1 MITQQ
6 EDRELARCRR
16 LIEEKMGWGRSD
28 GWSTQDFERLSEQ
41 IAGQTGISLSVTTLK
56 RVWGRVRYESAPTA
70 TTLNALV
77 QFAGYENWSHFKA
90 VTEQDFS
97 PKKQSEPDSIAV
109 PEPVGE
115 LPATTLKPVQE
126 RLIAGRNR
134 LWVGLGLLA
143 SVVGVLAFFLSNATP
158 KPLSPTDFSF
168 SSQPVAKGLPNSVV
182 FSYDATASPTDSVFI
197 QQSWDPRRRDLVPK
211 NGHEYTSIYY
221 SPGYYRAKLVIGKQ
235 IVKQHNLLIPSD
247 GWHVAVLWT
256 PVPIYF
262 KSDDITRKGVLGLS
276 VEDIKKRNIPV
287 QPQPPTVL
295 YRYVREFDRLNAKNF
310 IFETRV
316 RNDFEKGSSACQ
328 YIRIMVLCKNQYF
341 SIPLSAKGCIGNL
354 DLYLAGHQAEAKTKD
369 LSNFGADLSKWVDVR
384 CEVRNKRVLLFVA
397 GKKAYEAIAP
407 NAFTDIVGVS
417 YEFEGTGSV
426 DFVRFKRPDG
436 TIAFEDNFDAH

>member
-1 MITQQ
+1 M
-6 EDRELARCRR
+6 
-16 LIEEKMGWGRSD
+16 
-28 GWSTQDFERLSEQ
+28 
-41 IAGQTGISLSVTTLK
+41 
-56 RVWGRVRYESAPTA
+56 
-70 TTLNALV
+70 
-77 QFAGYENWSHFKA
+77 
-90 VTEQDFS
+90 
-97 PKKQSEPDSIAV
+97 
-109 PEPVGE
+109 
-115 LPATTLKPVQE
+115 
-126 RLIAGRNR
+126 
-134 LWVGLGLLA
+134 LA

-276 VEDIKKRNIPV
+276 IEDIKKRNIPV

-295 YRYVREFDRLNAKNF
+295 YRYVREFEQLNAKNF
-310 IFETRV
+310 VFETRV

-341 SIPLSAKGCIGNL
+341 SIPLSAKGCIGKL
-354 DLYLAGHQAEAKTKD
+354 DLYLAGHEAEAKTKD

-384 CEVRNKRVLLFVA
+384 CEVRNKRVQLFVA

-426 DFVRFKRPDG
+426 DFVRFNRLDG
-436 TIAFEDNFDAH
+436 TTAFEDNFNSPEDFNTEAQRIK

>member
-1 MITQQ
+1 MIAQQ
-6 EDRELARCRR
+6 EDKELARCRR
-16 LIEEKMGWGRSD
+16 LIEEKVGWGRSD
-28 GWSTQDFERLSEQ
+28 NWSTQDFERLGEL
-41 IAGQTGISLSVTTLK
+41 IADETGISLSVTTLK
-56 RVWGRVRYESAPTA
+56 RVWGRVRYDSAPTA

-77 QFAGYENWSHFKA
+77 QFINYESWSRFKDVSIHDAPQDAQVFQSPVSLTEHTDERVMPIAKSADKTRRLSGKGWWIGAG
-90 VTEQDFS
+90 
-97 PKKQSEPDSIAV
+97 
-109 PEPVGE
+109 
-115 LPATTLKPVQE
+115 LL
-126 RLIAGRNR
+126 
-134 LWVGLGLLA
+134 VGLP
-143 SVVGVLAFFLSNATP
+143 GVLAFFLNNTTP
-158 KPLSPTDFSF
+158 KPLSPKDFSF
-168 SSQPVAKGLPNSVV
+168 SSQPVTKGLPNSVV
-182 FSYDATASPTDSVFI
+182 FHYDATASPTDSVFI

-221 SPGYYRAKLVIGKQ
+221 APGYYRAKLVIGKQ
-235 IVKQHNLLIPSD
+235 IVQQHNLLIPSD

-262 KSDDITRKGVLGLS
+262 KPDDVTRKGVLGLS
-276 VEDIKKRNIPV
+276 VEDMKKRNIPV

-295 YRYVREFDRLNAKNF
+295 YRYVREFEQLNAKNF
-310 IFETRV
+310 VFETRV

-354 DLYLAGHQAEAKTKD
+354 NLYLAGHEAEAKTTD

-384 CEVRNKRVLLFVA
+384 CEVRNKRIQLFVG

-426 DFVRFKRPDG
+426 DYVRFKRLDG
-436 TIAFEDNFDAH
+436 TTAFEDNFDSL